1 MYTNQGIPPMTKR
14 LTKAELAADRARLD
28 AWIATLN
35 ADRLQAKARQASR
48 EDRLI
53 DRGLIGWS

>member
-1 MYTNQGIPPMTKR
+1 MIRK
-14 LTKAELAADRARLD
+14 LTKEELAADKAKLD

-35 ADRLQAKARQASR
+35 ADRLQSEARKAQR

-53 DRGLIGWS
+53 DRNLIGWS

>member
-1 MYTNQGIPPMTKR
+1 MIKQ
-14 LTKAELAADRARLD
+14 LTRAELTADRAKLD

-35 ADRLQAKARQASR
+35 ADRLQAEARQANQ

-53 DRGLIGWS
+53 DRNLIGWS

>member
-1 MYTNQGIPPMTKR
+1 MTKR

>member
-1 MYTNQGIPPMTKR
+1 MIKR
-14 LTKAELAADRARLD
+14 LTKAELTADRAKLD

-35 ADRLQAKARQASR
+35 ADRQQAEARQAAR

-53 DRGLIGWS
+53 DRNLIGWS